1 MKDVADYTPMM
12 RQYHSF
18 KQRCKDSVLF
28 FRMGDFYEMFYEDAK
43 IASRVLGIALTSRA
57 KGEKAVPMAGVPHH
71 SASTYIQRLLKAG
84 HKVAICEQVQD
95 PKEAKGIVDR
105 DITRIITPGT
115 LTDENLLDD
124 KVNNYLAGILPG
136 RDMVGI
142 SWVELSTGK
151 FEAEDVPRARLLD
164 ELHRLRPSECI
175 IPEDTHDDI
184 LIRELGVS
192 LGITVTRRPGWEFSR
207 DSAYKALTEH
217 FGTASLD
224 GFGCEGL
231 GPALGAGGAVVQY
244 LKETQNNSLGH
255 ITKLERFRTQ
265 DTLLIDA
272 ATQRGLELIETVRT
286 RQSEGS
292 LLWVLD
298 KTRTPMG
305 ARLLKEWILFPLIS
319 PEKIRLRQEG
329 VSELYDNHAL
339 RELLRSLLKE
349 VSDIERIS
357 TRISSG
363 RSNARDLVYLKDSL
377 EILPRLKETLS
388 TAKSG
393 ILRFLHDGLETVEEV
408 RVLVAAAFVDS
419 PPQAI
424 REGGMIREGYSP
436 ELDELRNIRRN
447 GREWI
452 ANYQADEIR
461 RTGITSL
468 KVNYNKVFG
477 YYIEVTN
484 THKDRIP
491 GDYIRKQ
498 TLKNAERYI
507 TPELKDYESK
517 VLTAEERSK
526 ELEYQLFERIR
537 SQVAAFTPRLQMTGG
552 KVAQL
557 DVLLCLA
564 QVAAEN
570 NYVCPE
576 ITEGAELRVSDG
588 RHPVLEKTLGK
599 GNFVP
604 NNTDMDDKSTRVMII
619 TGPNMAGKST
629 YIRQVALLVLMAQ
642 MGGFIPAR
650 EARVG
655 VADRIFTRIG
665 ASDELHR
672 GQSTFMVE
680 MQEAANILNNATAR
694 SLIILD
700 EIGRGTSTFDGLSIA
715 WAMTE
720 YVFKN
725 TGARTLFAT
734 HYHELTGL
742 ADLFQG
748 IKNYNVAVKEW
759 GDEVIF
765 LRKIVEGGSDKS
777 YGIHVARLAGI
788 PREVIT
794 RARLVLEQLEANSLD
809 VYQRPKLGQPQAA
822 TGQNVQLSLF
832 IPPEQAIIEDLRS
845 MDITNLTPVEALN
858 KLDELKGRLAKS
870 EGLDVKSSG

>member
-1 MKDVADYTPMM
+1 MTDQTPMM

-18 KQRCKDSVLF
+18 KGRCKDAVLF

-43 IASRVLGIALTSRA
+43 IASRVLGIALTSRS

-71 SASTYIQRLLKAG
+71 SAGTYIQRLLKAG
-84 HKVAICEQVQD
+84 YKVAICEQVQD
-95 PKEAKGIVDR
+95 PREAKGIVDR

-115 LTDENLLDD
+115 LTDENLLED
-124 KVNNYLAGILPG
+124 KVSNYLAGILPG
-136 RDMVGI
+136 SETTGI

-151 FEAEDVPRARLLD
+151 FEAEDIPRARLLD
-164 ELHRLRPSECI
+164 ELYRLKPSECI
-175 IPEDTHDDI
+175 IPEDIHDDV
-184 LIRELGVS
+184 LIRDLGVS

-207 DSAYKALTEH
+207 DAAYKALIEH
-217 FGTASLD
+217 FGTTSLD

-231 GPALGAGGAVVQY
+231 GPALGAGGAIVQY
-244 LKETQNNSLGH
+244 LRETQNDSLGH
-255 ITKLERFRTQ
+255 ITKLVGFSTQ
-265 DTLLIDA
+265 GTLLIDA

-298 KTRTPMG
+298 KSRTPMG
-305 ARLLKEWILFPLIS
+305 ARLLKQWILFPLIS
-319 PEKIRLRQEG
+319 PEKIRSRQAG
-329 VSELYDNHAL
+329 VGELCDNHTL
-339 RELLRSLLKE
+339 RESLRTLLKDI
-349 VSDIERIS
+349 SDMERIS
-357 TRISSG
+357 TRVSSG
-363 RSNARDLVYLKDSL
+363 RSNARDLVSLKNSL
-377 EILPRLKETLS
+377 EILPGLREALCAAESDTLRS
-388 TAKSG
+388 
-393 ILRFLHDGLETVEEV
+393 LHDGLEDVDDV
-408 RVLVAAAFVDS
+408 RVLVATALVDG
-419 PPQAI
+419 PPQTV

-436 ELDELRNIRRN
+436 ELDGLRNIRRN

-452 ANYQADEIR
+452 AGFQAEEIR
-461 RTGITSL
+461 RTGIISL

-507 TPELKDYESK
+507 TPELKDYESR

-526 ELEYQLFERIR
+526 ELEYQLFEHVR
-537 SQVAAFTPRLQMTGG
+537 SQIASYTPRLQ
-552 KVAQL
+552 KVADNVAQL

-564 QVAAEN
+564 QVAVEN

-576 ITEGAELRVSDG
+576 ITEDAELRISDG
-588 RHPVLEKTLGK
+588 RHPVLEKTIGK

-604 NNTDMDDKSTRVMII
+604 NSVDMDGQSNRVMLI

-629 YIRQVALLVLMAQ
+629 YIRQAALLLLMAQ
-642 MGGFIPAR
+642 MGSFIPAK
-650 EARVG
+650 EARIG

-715 WAMTE
+715 WAITE
-720 YVFKN
+720 HIFKN

-742 ADLFQG
+742 AALFPG
-748 IKNYNVAVKEW
+748 IKNYNVAVREW

-788 PREVIT
+788 PREVVT
-794 RARLVLEQLEANSLD
+794 RAKHILEQLEANSLD
-809 VYQRPKLGQPQAA
+809 VYQRPKLGQPQVE

-832 IPPEQAIIEDLRS
+832 VPQEQAVIEDLKS
-845 MDITNLTPVEALN
+845 TDIMNLTPVEALR
-858 KLDELKGRLAKS
+858 KLEDLKGRLTK
-870 EGLDVKSSG
+870 K